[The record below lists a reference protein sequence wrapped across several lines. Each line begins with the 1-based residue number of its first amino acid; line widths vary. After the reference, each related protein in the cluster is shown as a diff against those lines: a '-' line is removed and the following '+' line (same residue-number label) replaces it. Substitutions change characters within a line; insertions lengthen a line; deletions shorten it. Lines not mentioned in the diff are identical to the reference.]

1 MLEVERI
8 PRALPIPPYKLNMH
22 FRYPLQLM
30 LEANCLELA
39 SIISVVLKDALALIR
54 IVNAAR
60 TSSDAKVTVSRLYH
74 SLKSLEAWAQAS
86 W

>member
-1 MLEVERI
+1 MNFIV
-8 PRALPIPPYKLNMH
+8 
-22 FRYPLQLM
+22 FRYLLQLM

>member
-1 MLEVERI
+1 MNPEETSNTA
-8 PRALPIPPYKLNMH
+8 PFA
-22 FRYPLQLM
+22 FRYLLQLM